1 MSGPLSMPRLGQD
14 MAEGTILEWVKQ
26 PGDQVE
32 AGETVAV
39 IETDKVEVEFEAP
52 AAGWLREILV
62 PAGATAAVATPIAW
76 LTDTPDEP
84 YGPGAPDLPAAEGAA
99 EVRVPAS
106 PRARAAARRL
116 GVDLAAATP
125 TGPDGWVTEQ
135 DVERLAGTQP
145 APAAA
150 AGPAPPAPVPAMR
163 RAIAAQMTR
172 SATIPQFRVTRDCDL
187 TGAAEHREELQV
199 GWTDLILWAAA
210 HALRRHPEVNASW
223 VDGPAPAIVR
233 HQRIVIGLA
242 VAVPDGL
249 LVPVLA
255 DPDTLDLRQLH
266 TARRQVET
274 AARAGTLTAA
284 QLQGA
289 TFTVSNLG
297 AMGVDQFDALVNPP
311 EAGILAVGRVGDR
324 PVVDAGVVRVATT
337 VRLTFSG
344 DHRVLDGAAGA
355 RFLATV
361 AGLLRQGPPGRG
373 GEDDR
378 PSGLRG

>member
-1 MSGPLSMPRLGQD
+1 MSGPLTMPRLGQE
-14 MAEGTILEWVKQ
+14 MTEGTILEWVKQ
-26 PGDQVE
+26 PGDPVE

-39 IETDKVEVEFEAP
+39 IQTDKVEVEFEAP
-52 AAGWLREILV
+52 SAGWLREILV
-62 PAGATAAVATPIAW
+62 PAGDTVAVATPIAW

-84 YGPGAPDLPAAEGAA
+84 YRPGAPDRPEGAA
-99 EVRVPAS
+99 PARVPAS

-135 DVERLAGTQP
+135 DVERLAAARP
-145 APAAA
+145 APPPP
-150 AGPAPPAPVPAMR
+150 AGPAAPAPVPAMR

-172 SATIPQFRVTRDCDL
+172 SATIPQFRVTRECDL
-187 TGAAEHREELQV
+187 SSTAERLEGLQV
-199 GWTDLILWAAA
+199 GWTDLIVWAAA

-223 VDGPAPAIVR
+223 TDGPPPTIVR
-233 HQRIVIGLA
+233 HQQIAIGLA

-249 LVPVLA
+249 LVPVLPG
-255 DPDTLDLRQLH
+255 PDTLDLRQLH
-266 TARRQVET
+266 TARRQLET
-274 AARAGTLTAA
+274 AARAGTLTPA

-289 TFTVSNLG
+289 TFTVGSLG

-324 PVVDAGVVRVATT
+324 PIVDAGAVRVATT

-355 RFLATV
+355 GFLATV
-361 AGLLRQGPPGRG
+361 AGLLTQGPPGRG
-373 GEDDR
+373 G
-378 PSGLRG
+378 